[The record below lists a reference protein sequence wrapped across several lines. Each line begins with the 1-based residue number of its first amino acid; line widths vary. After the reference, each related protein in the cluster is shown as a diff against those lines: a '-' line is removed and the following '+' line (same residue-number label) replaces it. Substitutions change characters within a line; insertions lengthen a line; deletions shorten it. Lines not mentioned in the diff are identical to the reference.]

1 MANHCFIIV
10 TWFTNCSKDIC
21 LSCALFK
28 HKFAHSH
35 TLEPTQITITRSHRR
50 NYDMYLGKQQFAS
63 ISGTFLAWEFEL
75 KDAQGGTLA
84 LIDRNFQ
91 VRLDVV

>member
-1 MANHCFIIV
+1 
-10 TWFTNCSKDIC
+10 
-21 LSCALFK
+21 
-28 HKFAHSH
+28 
-35 TLEPTQITITRSHRR
+35 
-50 NYDMYLGKQQFAS
+50 MYLGKQQFAS